1 MKKCILL
8 FLIFCVLT
16 THTVICAEE
25 TAKVKE
31 GEEVGVGDAVGEAED
46 IVDDAAEKAALDKA
60 ERRRAATEK
69 R

>member
-8 FLIFCVLT
+8 FLIFCVMT
-16 THTVICAEE
+16 THTVIAAEE

-31 GEEVGVGDAVGEAED
+31 GEEVGVGEAEE
-46 IVDDAAEKAALDKA
+46 IFDDAAEKAALDKA
-60 ERRRAATEK
+60 DRRRAATEK